1 MATDLA
7 PVTPSVLA
15 WARRGVGVSI
25 EDAAKRAT
33 VPVERLTSW
42 EAGETEPTV
51 AKLRSLADLY
61 LQPLAV
67 FFLPEPPA
75 NIEPFRDFRKL
86 PSGTDAAWDRAM
98 HKIYRRALR
107 QQATVS
113 ELLEQEGEWRRALLP
128 AFKLADATEA
138 AGETART
145 ALGVSLSDQWAWKRA
160 EKALTGWME
169 AVESLGVLVLRT
181 SDVPL
186 ERMRGFSL
194 SQGDV
199 PVIVVN
205 AQDAHHGQVFTLA
218 HEFAHLMLRE
228 GGLCGLF
235 EPDSGAGR
243 QIEAWC
249 NATAGSLLLPRK
261 AMSEHEVLSSPGQRD
276 WSDDDLTDLSERYGV
291 SKEAVLLR
299 LVTLGRASREAYA
312 ARRQRYL
319 SVHAERREEERQRRR
334 RNGRGGLPPHR
345 MVMRDQGK
353 PYVRLVLDA
362 YHRDAIT
369 LSSLST
375 LLEMQIKH
383 LPHLE
388 KELGAR

>member
-15 WARRGVGVSI
+15 WARHGVGASI
-25 EDAAKRAT
+25 EDAARRAA
-33 VPVERLTSW
+33 VPPERLASW
-42 EAGETEPTV
+42 EAGEAEPTV
-51 AKLRSLADLY
+51 AKLRSLADFY

-75 NIEPFRDFRKL
+75 SLEPFRDFRKL
-86 PSGTDAAWDRAM
+86 PSGSDAAWDRAM
-98 HKIYRRALR
+98 HKVYRRALI

-113 ELLEQEGEWRRALLP
+113 ELLEQEGELQPARLP
-128 AFKLADATEA
+128 ALRLTDGTEA
-138 AGETART
+138 AGEAARA
-145 ALGVSLSDQWAWKRA
+145 ALGVSLADQWTWNRA
-160 EKALTGWME
+160 EDALAGWLE
-169 AVESLGVLVLRT
+169 AVEALGVLVLRT

-194 SQGDV
+194 SQSHV
-199 PVIVVN
+199 PVIVIN
-205 AQDAHHGQVFTLA
+205 AQDARYGQVFSLA

-243 QIEAWC
+243 QIESWC
-249 NATAGSLLLPRK
+249 NATAGSLLMPRTSLIK
-261 AMSEHEVLSSPGQRD
+261 DESAAAPVDRD
-276 WSDDDLTDLSERYGV
+276 WSDAELTELSERYGV

-299 LVTLGRASREAYA
+299 LVTLGRASRQLYV
-312 ARRQRYL
+312 ARRQQY
-319 SVHAERREEERQRRR
+319 SSAYADQREQDKQRRKAAKR
-334 RNGRGGLPPHR
+334 KGPPRHR
-345 MVMRDQGK
+345 MVIRDQGK

-362 YHRDAIT
+362 YYRNAIT

-375 LLEMQIKH
+375 LLDMQIKH
-383 LPHLE
+383 LHKLE
-388 KELGAR
+388 KELGAW

>member
-15 WARRGVGVSI
+15 WARRGVGASI
-25 EDAAKRAT
+25 EDAAKRAS
-33 VPVERLTSW
+33 VPPERLVSW
-42 EAGETEPTV
+42 EAGEAEPTV
-51 AKLRSLADLY
+51 AKLRSLADFY

-75 NIEPFRDFRKL
+75 SLKLARDYRKL
-86 PSGTDAAWDRAM
+86 PSDADAAWDRAM
-98 HKIYRRALR
+98 HKVYRRAVM
-107 QQATVS
+107 QQATAS
-113 ELLEQEGEWRRALLP
+113 ELLEQEGELRPAGLP
-128 AFKLADATEA
+128 SFRLTDETETAGEA
-138 AGETART
+138 ARAV
-145 ALGVSLSDQWAWKRA
+145 LGVSLPDQRAWQRS
-160 EKALTGWME
+160 EDALTGWLE

-194 SQGDV
+194 SQGDI
-199 PVIVVN
+199 PVIVIN
-205 AQDAHHGQVFTLA
+205 ALDARYGQVFTLA

-235 EPDSGAGR
+235 EPDRGTGR

-249 NATAGSLLLPRK
+249 NATAGSLLMPRA
-261 AMSEHEVLSSPGQRD
+261 AMLEHETLSSPGERD
-276 WSDDDLTDLSERYGV
+276 WSDNELAKISERYGV
-291 SKEAVLLR
+291 SKEVVLLR
-299 LVTLGRASREAYA
+299 LVALGRASRELYA

-319 SVHAERREEERQRRR
+319 SVYAERREAAKKLRRR
-334 RNGRGGLPPHR
+334 TDGGGPPRHR
-345 MVMRDQGK
+345 MVIRDLGK

-362 YHRDAIT
+362 YHRDAIS

-375 LLEMQIKH
+375 LLDMQTKH
-383 LPHLE
+383 LRKLE
-388 KELGAR
+388 KELGAW